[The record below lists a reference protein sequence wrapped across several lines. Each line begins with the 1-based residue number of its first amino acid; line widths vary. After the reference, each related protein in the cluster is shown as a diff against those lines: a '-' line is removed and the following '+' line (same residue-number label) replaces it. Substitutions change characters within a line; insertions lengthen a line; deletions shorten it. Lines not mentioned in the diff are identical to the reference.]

1 MKLQW
6 PRNSQYEVR
15 ADLFNAFNTVIYSA
29 RNASAQ
35 FVSPSDMT
43 LANAQYM
50 SDGTVN
56 PGRLQPDSAGFG
68 AATGA
73 LATRTVQVKVS
84 LKF

>member
-1 MKLQW
+1 MARKTQLQL
-6 PRNSQYEVR
+6 R

-35 FVSPSDMT
+35 FASPSDMT
-43 LANAQYM
+43 LANAQYLG
-50 SDGTVN
+50 DGTVN
-56 PGRLQPDSAGFG
+56 PARLQPDSAGFG